1 MSAAASRLLTLHN
14 FTLRQLQY
22 AVAVSETLSFR
33 AAAAQLHVSQPS
45 LSAQLKELENGLG
58 VLLFERDRRGVM
70 VTKEGAPLLE
80 RMRTTLREVMDLSEE
95 ARRQRDPLSSLMTF
109 GVIPTISPYLLP
121 SLTPPLKARF
131 PSLTVRW
138 VEDKTPNLVERLERG
153 EIDAALLAL
162 EADLGNVE
170 HEVVMQDPFVL
181 CVPLDHPLAKAKTP
195 AKSDVLDGQELLLL
209 EDGHCFRSQA
219 LEYCASHAVTEQ
231 EFQATSL
238 STLVQMVAG
247 GAGIT
252 LLPTIAV
259 PMECSRAAVT
269 TRPLK
274 DKAAQRT
281 LVLAFR
287 KRASLGPGL
296 RAVAAVM
303 REAATRRFDDAATT

>member
-1 MSAAASRLLTLHN
+1 MSAVSRLLAQQN

-22 AVAVSETLSFR
+22 AVAVAGTLSFR

-45 LSAQLKELENGLG
+45 LSAQLKELEAGLG

-70 VTKEGAPLLE
+70 ITKEGAALLE
-80 RMRTTLREVMDLSEE
+80 RMREVLREAMDLGEE
-95 ARRQRDPLSSLMTF
+95 ARRQRDPLTGTMTF

-131 PSLTVRW
+131 SGLTVRW
-138 VEDKTPNLVERLERG
+138 VEDKTSNLIEKLG
-153 EIDAALLAL
+153 SGAIDAALLAL
-162 EADLGNVE
+162 EADLGPVD
-170 HEVVMQDPFVL
+170 HELVLHDPFVL
-181 CVPLDHPLAKAKTP
+181 CLPLGHPLGRARGP
-195 AKSDVLDGQELLLL
+195 AKSDVLDGAELLLL

-219 LEYCASHAVTEQ
+219 LALCASHGVTEQ

-252 LLPTIAV
+252 LLPSIAV
-259 PMECSRAAVT
+259 SMECARAEVT
-269 TRPLK
+269 VRPLK
-274 DKAAQRT
+274 DKAARRT
-281 LVLAFR
+281 IVLAFR

-296 RAVAAVM
+296 RTVAQAM
-303 REAATRRFDDAATT
+303 REAAELRFTGSRAD